1 MLAPL
6 AACAALPSNL
16 TTLSDMLSQAKH
28 DVFTEIYRDGRWFG
42 GKDGAGCLSG
52 WSAAASGQ
60 ADSALALI
68 TIVVQTHGIRSILDL
83 PIGDGCFGM

>member
-28 DVFTEIYRDGRWFG
+28 DVFTENEIYRERMR
-42 GKDGAGCLSG
+42 CLDCKS
-52 WSAAASGQ
+52 
-60 ADSALALI
+60 
-68 TIVVQTHGIRSILDL
+68 R
-83 PIGDGCFGM
+83 